1 MKVELSDIEDAYLKI
16 RKSIRNK
23 KKLYLFEKNYYSNC
37 NKLVDRLNSNN
48 YTYSDY
54 YIFTIKEKKIR
65 LIMSSTLEDKIV
77 NHIVC
82 KKFLLPLDK
91 YLIDSNCATRVG
103 RGTSYARYLLD
114 KYLVKI
120 KNKSN
125 TFYILKFDFS
135 KYFYNINHK
144 ILLNK
149 LSKYLSN
156 EDLLLIKDI
165 LNTTNYDYINETIRN
180 VGMTIFYK
188 KDTGLPIGYRNYNI
202 MQTVIMKLCFL
213 FYK

>member
-1 MKVELSDIEDAYLKI
+1 MDGLKVKVELSDIEEAYLKI

-37 NKLVDRLNSNN
+37 NMLVDKINSG
-48 YTYSDY
+48 YTYSNY
-54 YIFTIKEKKIR
+54 HIFTIIEKKKR

-77 NHIVC
+77 NHVIC
-82 KKFLLPLDK
+82 KKVLLPLDK
-91 YLIDSNCATRVG
+91 YLIDSNCATRVSK
-103 RGTSYARYLLD
+103 GTSYARYLLD

-120 KNKSN
+120 KNKSS

-144 ILLNK
+144 VLLNK
-149 LSKYLSN
+149 LSKYLNN

-165 LNTTNYDYINETIRN
+165 LNTINNDYINNTITRL
-180 VGMTIFYK
+180 GMDTFYK
-188 KDTGLPIGYRNYNI
+188 KNTGLPILLSFL
-202 MQTVIMKLCFL
+202 QCFTL
-213 FYK
+213 MT